1 MLFSM
6 YFGAGNLIFPPILGA
21 QSGGGFSLAIV
32 GFLLTGVALPVV
44 AVIAIART
52 GSDIFDLSMRG
63 GKVFGVAFPYWC
75 T

>member
-21 QSGGGFSLAIV
+21 QSGEGFSLAIV

-52 GSDIFDLSMRG
+52 R
-63 GKVFGVAFPYWC
+63 
-75 T
+75 